1 MSLNLSDYTNVH
13 FRPPGNPDHI
23 RPSRRSGFQSPFS
36 VSGVSEAAS
45 LFLGHRAL
53 DPGSGLLLAVP
64 IPKENAADGREIED
78 AIQVGEEMLQ
88 LTTLL
93 LHVDKWF
100 TILSVNN

>member
-1 MSLNLSDYTNVH
+1 MFLSVH
-13 FRPPGNPDHI
+13 LATLTTSVA
-23 RPSRRSGFQSPFS
+23 SRRSGSQSPCS

-53 DPGSGLLLAVP
+53 DPGSGLVLAVP

-93 LHVDKWF
+93 HVDKWF